1 MKATLS
7 IGEIRVN
14 PFFFS
19 KPNIK
24 RRMLMKPRHILVL
37 IAAWVIAASFIIIPR
52 FLTVLPVNT
61 TLGDVVNGINGL
73 QTAIYTAM
81 GIEIGVVLT
90 AMVVLL
96 SVVGKERS

>member
-24 RRMLMKPRHILVL
+24 RRMLMNSRQILVL
-37 IAAWVIAASFIIIPR
+37 IAAWAIAAGSIIIPK

-61 TLGDVVNGINGL
+61 TLGDVVNAINGL
-73 QTAIYTAM
+73 NGSIYTAM
-81 GIEIGVVLT
+81 GIEIGVIIT
-90 AMVVLL
+90 AMVVLM
-96 SVVGKERS
+96 GGRERS